1 MGRDWTDKLRERMQ
15 DYKEPE
21 PEGLWEAISGSLDK
35 AVQPGRQTGA
45 RTPREKRK
53 NIFIISSLAAAA
65 AVLLVVYFSFSNH
78 DTSAVRTMH
87 YTALADNGENAVLV
101 DYRPE
106 RPAPL
111 RQTARPQATYI
122 PQDTVTEVSDE
133 TVSDGTAAGITG
145 EHPAK
150 ESASKQENGAN
161 DMSGQEGWT
170 MTDKYGDFDDSTVS
184 DAEYRPGNKKER
196 RIHASIS
203 ASNLPG
209 ANTSYPGYAGLA
221 SAFILSSKELLE
233 EDSPAYSQIP
243 VKSASRSYSETLNTE
258 IRHRQPVRVGLSVR
272 YDLGKHWGIETGLT
286 YSMLSSS
293 ISSGS
298 NEYSFRTE
306 QDLHYIGIPLQASY
320 DFFRSRWFSLYANAG
335 GMVEKC
341 VYGKSSTDYVYGGDA
356 VANETSDIRIRQ
368 LQWSVN
374 AAIGAEISFTPLVGL
389 YVEPGVSYF
398 FNDGSDVQTIYKE
411 RPVNFNIEFG
421 IRFSFPVR

>member
-1 MGRDWTDKLRERMQ
+1 M
-15 DYKEPE
+15 
-21 PEGLWEAISGSLDK
+21 
-35 AVQPGRQTGA
+35 
-45 RTPREKRK
+45 
-53 NIFIISSLAAAA
+53 
-65 AVLLVVYFSFSNH
+65 
-78 DTSAVRTMH
+78 
-87 YTALADNGENAVLV
+87 
-101 DYRPE
+101 
-106 RPAPL
+106 
-111 RQTARPQATYI
+111 
-122 PQDTVTEVSDE
+122 TEVSDE

-170 MTDKYGDFDDSTVS
+170 MTDTYGDFDDSTVS

-209 ANTSYPGYAGLA
+209 ANTSYPGYAGFA
-221 SAFILSSKELLE
+221 SASILSSKELLE

>member
-65 AVLLVVYFSFSNH
+65 AVLLVVYFSFSNP

-87 YTALADNGENAVLV
+87 YTALADNGGNAVLV

-150 ESASKQENGAN
+150 ESASKQKNGAN

-209 ANTSYPGYAGLA
+209 ANTSYPGYAGFA
-221 SAFILSSKELLE
+221 SASILSSKELLE

-341 VYGKSSTDYVYGGDA
+341 ISGKARSRTEING
-356 VANETSDIRIRQ
+356 NEVNNTEDKLKIKP

-374 AAIGAEISFTPLVGL
+374 AEAGIQGNITDFLGI
-389 YVEPGVSYF
+389 YVEPGVSWHF
-398 FNDGSDVQTIYKE
+398 DNRSIVSTIYKE
-411 RPVNFNIEFG
+411 KPLNFNIEFG
-421 IRFSFPVR
+421 IRFSFD